1 MGIKYLRQL
10 EEWVIGLKANVFER
24 ARIKLT
30 LFYLIITVLL
40 LFSFSIAL
48 YYNYSRS
55 IGEDIEGNFTD
66 EEQQFI
72 IEKNTTRLKILLI
85 TINGSA
91 ILVIGIISFILSGI
105 TLRPIRKAMERERQF
120 TSDAAHELRTPLAI
134 MKTELE
140 VALREPEL
148 SKEDINSLIMSNLE
162 EIDRMT
168 RMTENL
174 LSLSHIDMR
183 ENKINL
189 SEILF
194 SHLVERSIEK
204 MRPYAEKKN
213 ITLRASIPEKVI
225 ILGDKDRIQQLLFN
239 LLKNAIDYNKDKGKV
254 EVRINLLPKTIL
266 LTISDTGIGI
276 SPQDLPHIFERFYR
290 ADKARSHKIVGS
302 GLGLSIVKAI
312 VNTHHGT
319 IQVKSN
325 LGEGTTVEIQFPRIN

>member
-48 YYNYSRS
+48 YYNYSRE
-55 IGEDIEGNFTD
+55 IGEDIEGNFTN

-91 ILVIGIISFILSGI
+91 ILVIGIISFMLSGI

-120 TSDAAHELRTPLAI
+120 TLDAAHELRTPLAI
-134 MKTELE
+134 MKAELE
-140 VALREPEL
+140 VALREPKL
-148 SKEDINSLIMSNLE
+148 SKDEIHSLITSNLE
-162 EIDRMT
+162 EIERMA

-174 LSLSHIDMR
+174 LFLSHMDMR

-189 SEILF
+189 SEVLF
-194 SHLVERSIEK
+194 SQLVERSIEK
-204 MRPYAEKKN
+204 IKPYAEKKG
-213 ITLRASIPEKVI
+213 ITLRVSIPERII
-225 ILGDKDRIQQLLFN
+225 ILGDEDQLQRLLFN

-254 EVRINLLPKTIL
+254 EVEVKLLSKTVL
-266 LTISDTGIGI
+266 LIVSDTGIGI
-276 SPQDLPHIFERFYR
+276 PPQDLPYIFERFYR
-290 ADKARSHKIVGS
+290 VDRSHKIGGS

-312 VNTHHGT
+312 VSAHHGT
-319 IQVKSN
+319 IQIKSN
-325 LGEGTTVEIQFPRIN
+325 LSEGTTVEIQFPRVN